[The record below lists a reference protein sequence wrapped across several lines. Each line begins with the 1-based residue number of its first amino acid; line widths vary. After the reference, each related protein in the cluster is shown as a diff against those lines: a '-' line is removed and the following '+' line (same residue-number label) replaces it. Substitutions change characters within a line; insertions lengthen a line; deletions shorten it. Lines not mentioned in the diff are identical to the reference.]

1 MAPGPGAQFVEK
13 TISKL
18 KFPQAFA
25 FFVALFLLDL
35 IVPDFVPFI
44 DEILLGLGAALFGM
58 WRERVSPAPAEPA
71 AKPPVKNVT
80 PGE

>member
-44 DEILLGLGAALFGM
+44 DEILLAAGTVMLSR
-58 WRERVSPAPAEPA
+58 WKKSPEP
-71 AKPPVKNVT
+71 PPVQL
-80 PGE
+80 PPR